1 MIVNR
6 VVFVCSRAA
15 DGQVQREAPTAP
27 DPLGGHGLRGRGR
40 DVAHRAS
47 LSVPSQGRVVKG
59 GGARGVQKPGGATQ
73 PAARAHTQ
81 PGQLLHNENTDV
93 SFLKQSCRGQPL
105 TSAAAF
111 WLPGFGEAHHNRVPH
126 LLLTPFRNLSAA
138 KKNTQMCQ

>member
-1 MIVNR
+1 MDNSSNHFLNNFLFVILLMIVNR
-6 VVFVCSRAA
+6 VVFTCSRAA

-47 LSVPSQGRVVKG
+47 LSEPSQGRVVKG

-81 PGQLLHNENTDV
+81 PGQ
-93 SFLKQSCRGQPL
+93 G
-105 TSAAAF
+105 AF
-111 WLPGFGEAHHNRVPH
+111 AHSSDHGM
-126 LLLTPFRNLSAA
+126 
-138 KKNTQMCQ
+138 KTQMCPSSSSPVGGSLSP